1 MLHHNTV
8 PTTSSLR
15 LLRGRGH
22 RRPQPNRFQEHLQ
35 RLERATSR
43 VDQRPPRLQALQLN
57 GLGPLSQDARIFLQR
72 TNENAHLLL
81 NLSRIMRT
89 GGSVGHLDDRSPKS
103 LSSLPH
109 MMRRVE
115 ELQRQNDCIG
125 RRLMSIH
132 ARRRRRR
139 RESDDHPRPDA
150 ELSQELSQIT
160 TQSYLPDSMS
170 DVFRDSGCALKLP
183 ADSGELLRLLRPR
196 IVLYFGLMDGRSL
209 GRVVLQLYTE
219 AAPLV
224 VLQFIRTCQ
233 RQRPHEFAVRRVFPN
248 LWLEGYLLGCNKQ
261 RELSADPP
269 PLLRDPME
277 FDTRVLS
284 HERHNCVLS
293 CSKEYCVHGFPGGAI
308 NFSISFKPLPA
319 ANGQRVAFGRVVR
332 GAKVIASMQLYGT
345 KNGKM
350 IRPLVITH
358 CDVL

>member
-1 MLHHNTV
+1 RV
-8 PTTSSLR
+8 
-15 LLRGRGH
+15 H
-22 RRPQPNRFQEHLQ
+22 RRPLPNRFQEHRQ

-43 VDQRPPRLQALQLN
+43 VDHRPPRLPAMQLN
-57 GLGPLSQDARIFLQR
+57 GLPALSQDARLFLQR
-72 TNENAHLLL
+72 THENAHLLL
-81 NLSRIMRT
+81 NLSRIRRI
-89 GGSVGHLDDRSPKS
+89 GGTVGLFDDRIPQS

-115 ELQRQNDCIG
+115 ELQRQNDFLG
-125 RRLMSIH
+125 HRLMSVH
-132 ARRRRRR
+132 GKRQRRWN
-139 RESDDHPRPDA
+139 DDHPLATTGRRPGL
-150 ELSQELSQIT
+150 ELAQELSQTT
-160 TQSYLPDSMS
+160 TQSYLPDSKS
-170 DVFRDSGCALKLP
+170 DVFAKYSTCALELP
-183 ADSGELLRLLRPR
+183 GNRSELLRLLRPR

-209 GRVVLQLYTE
+209 GRVVIQLYTE

-233 RQRPHEFAVRRVFPN
+233 RQRAHEFAVRRIFPN
-248 LWLEGYLLGCNKQ
+248 LWLEGYLLGCNRQ
-261 RELSADPP
+261 QGHSADPP
-269 PLLRDPME
+269 PQLRDPME

-293 CSKEYCVHGFPGGAI
+293 CAKEYCVHGFPGGAI

-332 GAKVIASMQLYGT
+332 GAKVVGCMQLYGT

-350 IRPLVITH
+350 VRPLVITH